1 MSKLGALVRAGL
13 KANFGLA
20 VFLHR
25 IFREKKDRW
34 ILPIFAFSLLGLVS
48 MLYGFVVF
56 ISGAYSILKPM
67 GQQQALAAM
76 GIALGQ
82 VLLLIFGVYY
92 VLSAL
97 YFARD
102 IEMLIPLP
110 VRPSEVLLSK
120 FIVITISEYLT
131 VALLVLPFLITYGV
145 LDRSGLSYWIF
156 STLIYLALPI
166 LPLAAVTAAAVLMM
180 RYINLSRK
188 KDILILVGGVVV
200 LAAAVG
206 FQFLMQRSA
215 AEEVTAQDMAV
226 FLTAPDSLLNRIG
239 AAFPPGLWAARA
251 VVSGMT
257 AKGLAN
263 LAAFLGTSLL
273 ALVGMYL
280 LGERFFYKGVIGLA
294 EKGVRK
300 RTLSTEEMARRVSS
314 GRRAVAAIFTREL
327 RIMNRTP
334 VFLLN
339 GVLVVLIFPVFF
351 LFLAGQ
357 GPDSP
362 GGDLQKLLDSG
373 NSLHFIL
380 FAALFMVVCSSL
392 NGTASSA
399 FSREGA
405 QFWISRVIPVAPS
418 EQIAAKFLHSYA
430 IGALGILAAAA
441 VLRFQLAVPFLH
453 LAMAAGL
460 AMIATALMTTIGM
473 FIDLARPLLDWTNP
487 QKAIKQNFNVFL
499 AMLANATVVAGAF
512 FPIKTLIKTQIPK
525 GLLLVI
531 LCAALLILSAAGYLA
546 LQRFADKRYREIE

>member
-76 GIALGQ
+76 GITLGQ

-314 GRRAVAAIFTREL
+314 GRRAVPLIFTREL

-339 GVLVVLIFPVFF
+339 GVIVVLIFHVLLP
-351 LFLAGQ
+351 LYGRQ
-357 GPDSP
+357 GRIARRRSP
-362 GGDLQKLLDSG
+362 KLLDSG
-373 NSLHFIL
+373 NSLHFICFAPL
-380 FAALFMVVCSSL
+380 FYGRLQQTQRHRIISL
-392 NGTASSA
+392 LSRRGAILDFQGHTGCAVRTDRRKIPSFLRDWSA
-399 FSREGA
+399 RHSCCGRGSE
-405 QFWISRVIPVAPS
+405 IPVGGSIPAS
-418 EQIAAKFLHSYA
+418 RH
-430 IGALGILAAAA
+430 G
-441 VLRFQLAVPFLH
+441 RR
-453 LAMAAGL
+453 AGHDCN
-460 AMIATALMTTIGM
+460 GS
-473 FIDLARPLLDWTNP
+473 DDDN
-487 QKAIKQNFNVFL
+487 
-499 AMLANATVVAGAF
+499 
-512 FPIKTLIKTQIPK
+512 
-525 GLLLVI
+525 
-531 LCAALLILSAAGYLA
+531 
-546 LQRFADKRYREIE
+546 RYVY